1 VKEPWTVVIFVG
13 IATAAFKAVG
23 PVAIGGR
30 DLPPRFLRLVEA
42 LAPALLAALV
52 ATQTF
57 ATGRDLV
64 LDERALGLGAAL
76 VAILLRAPVLAIIVI
91 AAVVTALARTL

>member
-1 VKEPWTVVIFVG
+1 MSDQWSVVLFVG
-13 IATAAFKAVG
+13 LATALLKASG

-57 ATGRDLV
+57 ASERDLV
-64 LDERALGLGAAL
+64 LDERALGVGAAL
-76 VAILLRAPVLAIIVI
+76 IAVLLRAPVLVTIVV
-91 AAVVTALARTL
+91 AAVVTAVARL

>member
-1 VKEPWTVVIFVG
+1 MSNAWTVVVFVG
-13 IATAAFKAVG
+13 LATALLKAGG

-57 ATGRDLV
+57 ASERDLV
-64 LDERALGLGAAL
+64 LDERALGVGAAL
-76 VAILLRAPVLAIIVI
+76 IAILLRAPVLVTIVV
-91 AAVVTALARTL
+91 AAVVTALARV